1 MPGVAGELGGY
12 IKGYTVSFIIT
23 ASMIWI
29 LKHQLLIMFFW
40 DGRIA

>member
-1 MPGVAGELGGY
+1 MPGVAGKLGGY